1 MQNKPRPWS
10 APNVGFH
17 LLWVIGSPPQGMLA
31 PRPSRQCRRVTSAA
45 SAALGVGRNSFA
57 DLRWIAED
65 VGLKHVPRRVY
76 LSYGS
81 RLRAWSA
88 PRGSAQ
94 SSASIGS
101 RLKDRVCHFV
111 CPRRRRDFGT
121 MTKRPRPRDED
132 AELIFC
138 SSAGVISPLRRASS
152 SALRDAA
159 FARALSSGSNFSM

>member
-1 MQNKPRPWS
+1 MVRSKCRLPP
-10 APNVGFH
+10 
-17 LLWVIGSPPQGMLA
+17 LLGDRIVQQGRSGIRL
-31 PRPSRQCRRVTSAA
+31 SRRCRRAMSAA
-45 SAALGVGRNSFA
+45 STTLGVGRNAFA
-57 DLRWIAED
+57 DLRWIAEH
-65 VGLKHVPRRVY
+65 VGLRRVPRRVSPPY
-76 LSYGS
+76 SS

-88 PRGSAQ
+88 PRGSKQ
-94 SSASIGS
+94 PSASIGS
-101 RLKDRVCHFV
+101 RLKDRVRYFV